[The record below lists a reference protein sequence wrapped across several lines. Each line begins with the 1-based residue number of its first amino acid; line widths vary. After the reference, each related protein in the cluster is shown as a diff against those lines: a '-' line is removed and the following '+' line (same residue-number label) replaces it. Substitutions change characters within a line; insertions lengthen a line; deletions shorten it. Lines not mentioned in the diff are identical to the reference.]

1 MTELRRGKRLIQ
13 RYMAISLILS
23 LGAISGAAPALADG
37 PQIGQISK
45 ATGAVSLVRGN
56 GRVAAKSGDP
66 VYQSDVIETGA
77 DGDVAITFTD
87 NSRFSAGPGSQLAL
101 QQYQFD
107 TGTQRGSMTADLRQG
122 TLAVTS
128 GGITHTTPGA
138 MHIKT
143 PTAMLGVRGTTFGV
157 QVTGNPPKER
167 FVVFPNSDGGSGAIA
182 VAPVAPGSGTGTAR

>member
-1 MTELRRGKRLIQ
+1 MTEPCKRERLIW
-13 RYMAISLILS
+13 RPIAIGVMLS
-23 LGAISGAAPALADG
+23 LGAVLGAAPALADG
-37 PQIGQISK
+37 PQIGQITK
-45 ATGAVSLVRGN
+45 ATGAVSVVRGS
-56 GRVAAKSGDP
+56 GRVAVKPGDP

-101 QQYQFD
+101 SQYQFD

-122 TLAVTS
+122 TLAVIS

-167 FVVFPNSDGGSGAIA
+167 FVVLPNPDGSSGAIA
-182 VAPVAPGSGTGTAR
+182 VAPTAPGSGTTGPR